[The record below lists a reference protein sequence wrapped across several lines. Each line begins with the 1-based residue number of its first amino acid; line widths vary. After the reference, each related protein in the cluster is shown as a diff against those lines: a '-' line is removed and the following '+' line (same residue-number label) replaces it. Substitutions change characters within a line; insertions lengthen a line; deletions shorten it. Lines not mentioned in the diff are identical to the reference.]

1 MAEAFTQEKKV
12 KERPARKK
20 LKFFAL
26 YEPAELALME
36 QLYSSTLN
44 EITEDEIIK
53 GRIVSISNKDVTI
66 DVGFKSEGIV
76 SLLEFRAEDEV
87 KVGDD
92 VEVYLENIED
102 KMGQLILSKK
112 KADVLRIWDRIYD
125 SIENDTII
133 NGKIINR
140 VKGGM
145 TVSLSGVEA
154 FLPGSQIDVKPVRDF
169 DALVGQTMDFRV
181 VKINPVTQ
189 NIVVSHK
196 VILEEAYAA
205 RREEMLANIKVGMVL
220 EGTVKNITDFGI
232 FVDLGG
238 LDGLV
243 HITDITWGRINHPS
257 EVVDLDQPI
266 KVVVVGF
273 DENTKRVSL
282 GMKQLESHPWEN
294 IEIKYPVSSK
304 AQGRVV
310 SITDYGAF
318 VEIEK
323 GIEGLVHI
331 SEMSWTQHIKHPGQ
345 FVTLGQEVE
354 CVILNIDKDHT
365 KLSLSMKRVNED
377 PWIALSEK
385 YIENSLHKGT
395 VSNITDFGVFVE
407 LEPGV
412 DGLVHI
418 SEMSW
423 TQHIK
428 HPGQFV
434 TLGQEVE
441 CVILNIDKDHTKLSL
456 SMKRVNEDPWIAL
469 SEKYIEGSLHKGS
482 VSNITDFGVFVE
494 LEPGVDG
501 LVHISDLSW
510 TKKIRHPSELVKK
523 NQELEV
529 KVLKFDVHARRIALG
544 HKQINQDPWDEF
556 EQKYAVGAETPGE
569 ISQIIEKGVIVI
581 LPGDVDGF
589 VPVSHLLQG
598 GVKDIHSSFSIGDAL
613 PLRVIEFDKENKRII
628 LSALEYFKDK
638 NKEEIE
644 AYLAAHPNEKKEI
657 EAATAELEPPVKSS
671 DKKVSER
678 A

>member
-1 MAEAFTQEKKV
+1 MAEAFTQALEKKV

-20 LKFFAL
+20 LKFFAH

-196 VILEEAYAA
+196 IILEEAYAA

-385 YIENSLHKGT
+385 YIENSLHSGT
-395 VSNITDFGVFVE
+395 
-407 LEPGV
+407 
-412 DGLVHI
+412 
-418 SEMSW
+418 
-423 TQHIK
+423 
-428 HPGQFV
+428 
-434 TLGQEVE
+434 
-441 CVILNIDKDHTKLSL
+441 
-456 SMKRVNEDPWIAL
+456 
-469 SEKYIEGSLHKGS
+469 

-598 GVKDIHSSFSIGDAL
+598 GVKDIHSSFKIGDEL

-644 AYLAAHPNEKKEI
+644 AYLIAHPNEKKEI
-657 EAATAELEPPVKSS
+657 EAATAELEPPVKSA
-671 DKKVSER
+671 DKKSGEQK

>member
-1 MAEAFTQEKKV
+1 MAEALTQEKKV
-12 KERPARKK
+12 KDRPARKK
-20 LKFFAL
+20 IKFYAH
-26 YEPAELALME
+26 YEPAELSQME
-36 QLYSSTLN
+36 QLYTSTLN
-44 EITEDEIIK
+44 EISENEIVK

-76 SLLEFRAEDEV
+76 SLLEFRADDEV

-112 KADVLRIWDRIYD
+112 KADVLRIWDKIYD

-133 NGKIINR
+133 TGKIINR

-169 DALVGQTMDFRV
+169 DALVGQTMEFRV

-257 EVVDLDQPI
+257 EVVELDQPI

-294 IEIKYPVSSK
+294 IELKYPVGSK

-385 YIENSLHKGT
+385 Y
-395 VSNITDFGVFVE
+395 V
-407 LEPGV
+407 
-412 DGLVHI
+412 
-418 SEMSW
+418 
-423 TQHIK
+423 
-428 HPGQFV
+428 
-434 TLGQEVE
+434 
-441 CVILNIDKDHTKLSL
+441 
-456 SMKRVNEDPWIAL
+456 
-469 SEKYIEGSLHKGS
+469 EGSLHKGT

-556 EQKYAVGAETPGE
+556 EQKYAVGAETPGQ

-598 GVKDIHSSFSIGDAL
+598 GVKDIHSSFRIGDEL

-638 NKEEIE
+638 SKEEIE
-644 AYLAAHPNEKKEI
+644 AYLQAHPNEKKEI
-657 EAATAELEPPVKSS
+657 EAATAELEPPFKSG
-671 DKKVSER
+671 DKKGGEKS
-678 A
+678 ADK

>member
-1 MAEAFTQEKKV
+1 MAEAFTTQDKKV

-20 LKFFAL
+20 LKFFAH

-76 SLLEFRAEDEV
+76 SLLEFRADDEV
-87 KVGDD
+87 NVGDD

-112 KADVLRIWDRIYD
+112 KADVLRIWDKIYD

-169 DALVGQTMDFRV
+169 AALVGQTMDFRV

-205 RREEMLANIKVGMVL
+205 RREEMLDNIKVGMVL

-257 EVVDLDQPI
+257 EVVELDQPI

-294 IEIKYPVSSK
+294 IELKYPVGSK

-418 SEMSW
+418 S
-423 TQHIK
+423 
-428 HPGQFV
+428 
-434 TLGQEVE
+434 
-441 CVILNIDKDHTKLSL
+441 
-456 SMKRVNEDPWIAL
+456 
-469 SEKYIEGSLHKGS
+469 
-482 VSNITDFGVFVE
+482 
-494 LEPGVDG
+494 
-501 LVHISDLSW
+501 DLSW

-556 EQKYAVGAETPGE
+556 EQKYAVGAETPGQ

-598 GVKDIHSSFSIGDAL
+598 GVKDIHSSFKIGDEL

-644 AYLAAHPNEKKEI
+644 AYLLAHPNEKKEI
-657 EAATAELEPPVKSS
+657 EAASAELEPPVKSS
-671 DKKVSER
+671 DRKSSEQKPVEN
-678 A
+678 

>member
-1 MAEAFTQEKKV
+1 MAEAFTQATEKKV

-20 LKFFAL
+20 LKFFAH

-385 YIENSLHKGT
+385 YIENSTHNGT

-407 LEPGV
+407 LE
-412 DGLVHI
+412 
-418 SEMSW
+418 
-423 TQHIK
+423 
-428 HPGQFV
+428 
-434 TLGQEVE
+434 
-441 CVILNIDKDHTKLSL
+441 
-456 SMKRVNEDPWIAL
+456 A
-469 SEKYIEGSLHKGS
+469 
-482 VSNITDFGVFVE
+482 
-494 LEPGVDG
+494 GVDG

-556 EQKYAVGAETPGE
+556 EQKYAVGAETPGQ

-598 GVKDIHSSFSIGDAL
+598 GVKDIHSSFKIGDEL

-644 AYLAAHPNEKKEI
+644 AYLLAHPNEKKEI
-657 EAATAELEPPVKSS
+657 EAATAELEPPVKSA
-671 DKKVSER
+671 DKKSGEQR
-678 A
+678 S

>member
-1 MAEAFTQEKKV
+1 MAEAFTQSQEKKV

-20 LKFFAL
+20 LKFFAH

-196 VILEEAYAA
+196 IILEEAYAA

-294 IEIKYPVSSK
+294 IEIKYPVGSK

-385 YIENSLHKGT
+385 YIENSLHSGT
-395 VSNITDFGVFVE
+395 
-407 LEPGV
+407 
-412 DGLVHI
+412 
-418 SEMSW
+418 
-423 TQHIK
+423 
-428 HPGQFV
+428 
-434 TLGQEVE
+434 
-441 CVILNIDKDHTKLSL
+441 
-456 SMKRVNEDPWIAL
+456 
-469 SEKYIEGSLHKGS
+469 

-598 GVKDIHSSFSIGDAL
+598 GVKDIHSSFKIGDEL

-644 AYLAAHPNEKKEI
+644 AYLIAHPNEKKEI
-657 EAATAELEPPVKSS
+657 EAATAELEPPIKSA
-671 DKKVSER
+671 DKKSGEQKG
-678 A
+678 

>member
-20 LKFFAL
+20 LKFFAH

-87 KVGDD
+87 QVGDD

-112 KADVLRIWDRIYD
+112 KADVLRIWDKIYD

-294 IEIKYPVSSK
+294 IEIKYPVTSK

-385 YIENSLHKGT
+385 YIE
-395 VSNITDFGVFVE
+395 
-407 LEPGV
+407 
-412 DGLVHI
+412 
-418 SEMSW
+418 
-423 TQHIK
+423 
-428 HPGQFV
+428 
-434 TLGQEVE
+434 
-441 CVILNIDKDHTKLSL
+441 
-456 SMKRVNEDPWIAL
+456 
-469 SEKYIEGSLHKGS
+469 GSLHNGA

-523 NQELEV
+523 NQDLEV

-598 GVKDIHSSFSIGDAL
+598 GVKDIHSSFKIGDAL

-671 DKKVSER
+671 EKKVSER

>member
-1 MAEAFTQEKKV
+1 MPISLAAGRLTYKRGRKKLMAEAFTTQEKKV

-20 LKFFAL
+20 LKFFAQ

-87 KVGDD
+87 NVGDD

-112 KADVLRIWDRIYD
+112 KADVLRIWDKIYD

-257 EVVDLDQPI
+257 EVVELDQPI

-294 IEIKYPVSSK
+294 IEIKYPVGSK

-418 SEMSW
+418 S
-423 TQHIK
+423 
-428 HPGQFV
+428 
-434 TLGQEVE
+434 
-441 CVILNIDKDHTKLSL
+441 
-456 SMKRVNEDPWIAL
+456 
-469 SEKYIEGSLHKGS
+469 
-482 VSNITDFGVFVE
+482 
-494 LEPGVDG
+494 
-501 LVHISDLSW
+501 DLSW

-523 NQELEV
+523 NQDLEV

-556 EQKYAVGAETPGE
+556 ELKYAVGAETPGQ

-598 GVKDIHSSFSIGDAL
+598 GVKDIHSSFKIGDEL

-638 NKEEIE
+638 SKEEIE
-644 AYLAAHPNEKKEI
+644 AYLLAHPNEKKEI
-657 EAATAELEPPVKSS
+657 EAATAELEPPIKSVE
-671 DKKVSER
+671 KKVIEQNP
-678 A
+678 AE

>member
-1 MAEAFTQEKKV
+1 MAEAFTTQDKKV

-20 LKFFAL
+20 LKFFAH

-76 SLLEFRAEDEV
+76 SLLEFRADDEV
-87 KVGDD
+87 NVGDD

-112 KADVLRIWDRIYD
+112 KADVLRIWDKIYD
-125 SIENDTII
+125 SIENHTII

-205 RREEMLANIKVGMVL
+205 RREEMLDNIKVGMVL

-257 EVVDLDQPI
+257 EVVELDQPI

-294 IEIKYPVSSK
+294 IEIKYPVGSK

-418 SEMSW
+418 S
-423 TQHIK
+423 
-428 HPGQFV
+428 
-434 TLGQEVE
+434 
-441 CVILNIDKDHTKLSL
+441 
-456 SMKRVNEDPWIAL
+456 
-469 SEKYIEGSLHKGS
+469 
-482 VSNITDFGVFVE
+482 
-494 LEPGVDG
+494 
-501 LVHISDLSW
+501 DLSW

-556 EQKYAVGAETPGE
+556 EQKYAVGAETPGQ

-598 GVKDIHSSFSIGDAL
+598 GVKDIHSSFKIGDEL

-638 NKEEIE
+638 SKEEIE
-644 AYLAAHPNEKKEI
+644 AYLLAHPNEKKEI
-657 EAATAELEPPVKSS
+657 EAASAELEPPVKSGDRKS
-671 DKKVSER
+671 SELKP
-678 A
+678 AEK

>member
-1 MAEAFTQEKKV
+1 MAEAFSTQEKKV

-20 LKFFAL
+20 LKFFAH

-76 SLLEFRAEDEV
+76 SLLEFRADDEV
-87 KVGDD
+87 NVGDD

-112 KADVLRIWDRIYD
+112 KADVLRIWDKIYD

-205 RREEMLANIKVGMVL
+205 RREEMLSNIKVGMVL

-257 EVVDLDQPI
+257 EVVELDQPI

-294 IEIKYPVSSK
+294 IEIKYPVGSK

-345 FVTLGQEVE
+345 FVSLGQEVE

-385 YIENSLHKGT
+385 YIEHSLHKGT
-395 VSNITDFGVFVE
+395 
-407 LEPGV
+407 
-412 DGLVHI
+412 
-418 SEMSW
+418 
-423 TQHIK
+423 
-428 HPGQFV
+428 
-434 TLGQEVE
+434 
-441 CVILNIDKDHTKLSL
+441 
-456 SMKRVNEDPWIAL
+456 
-469 SEKYIEGSLHKGS
+469 

-556 EQKYAVGAETPGE
+556 EQKYAVGAETPGQ

-598 GVKDIHSSFSIGDAL
+598 GVKDIHSSFKISDEL

-644 AYLAAHPNEKKEI
+644 AYLLAHPNEKKEI
-657 EAATAELEPPVKSS
+657 EAASAELEPPIKSGEKKSS
-671 DKKVSER
+671 ELKPVEH
-678 A
+678 

>member
-1 MAEAFTQEKKV
+1 MPISLAAGRLTYKRGRKKLMAEAFTTQDKKV

-20 LKFFAL
+20 LKFFAH

-87 KVGDD
+87 NVGDD

-112 KADVLRIWDRIYD
+112 KADVLRIWDKIYD

-205 RREEMLANIKVGMVL
+205 RREEMLDNIKVGMVL

-257 EVVDLDQPI
+257 EVVELDQPI

-294 IEIKYPVSSK
+294 IEIKYPVGSK

-418 SEMSW
+418 S
-423 TQHIK
+423 
-428 HPGQFV
+428 
-434 TLGQEVE
+434 
-441 CVILNIDKDHTKLSL
+441 
-456 SMKRVNEDPWIAL
+456 
-469 SEKYIEGSLHKGS
+469 
-482 VSNITDFGVFVE
+482 
-494 LEPGVDG
+494 
-501 LVHISDLSW
+501 DLSW

-556 EQKYAVGAETPGE
+556 EQKYAVGAETPGQ

-598 GVKDIHSSFSIGDAL
+598 GVKDIHSSFKIGDEL

-644 AYLAAHPNEKKEI
+644 AYLLAHPNEKKEI
-657 EAATAELEPPVKSS
+657 EAASAELEPPIKSGDRKS
-671 DKKVSER
+671 GELKPAEN
-678 A
+678 

>member
-1 MAEAFTQEKKV
+1 MPISLAAGRLTYKRGRKKLMAEAFTTQEKKV

-20 LKFFAL
+20 LKFFAQ

-87 KVGDD
+87 NVGDD

-112 KADVLRIWDRIYD
+112 KADVLRIWDKIYD

-257 EVVDLDQPI
+257 EVVELDQPI

-294 IEIKYPVSSK
+294 IEIKYPVGSK

-418 SEMSW
+418 S
-423 TQHIK
+423 
-428 HPGQFV
+428 
-434 TLGQEVE
+434 
-441 CVILNIDKDHTKLSL
+441 
-456 SMKRVNEDPWIAL
+456 
-469 SEKYIEGSLHKGS
+469 
-482 VSNITDFGVFVE
+482 
-494 LEPGVDG
+494 
-501 LVHISDLSW
+501 DLSW

-523 NQELEV
+523 NQDLEV

-556 EQKYAVGAETPGE
+556 ELKYAVGAETPGQ

-598 GVKDIHSSFSIGDAL
+598 GVKDIHSSFKIGDEL
-613 PLRVIEFDKENKRII
+613 PLRVIEFDKENKRIS

-638 NKEEIE
+638 SKEEIE
-644 AYLAAHPNEKKEI
+644 AYLQAHPNEKKEI
-657 EAATAELEPPVKSS
+657 EAATAELEPPIKSVE
-671 DKKVSER
+671 KKVIEQNP
-678 A
+678 AE

>member
-1 MAEAFTQEKKV
+1 MPISLTASWLTYKRGRKKLMAEAFSTQEKKV

-20 LKFFAL
+20 LKFFAH

-36 QLYSSTLN
+36 KLYSSTLN

-87 KVGDD
+87 NVGDD

-112 KADVLRIWDRIYD
+112 KADVLRIWDKIYD

-205 RREEMLANIKVGMVL
+205 RREEMLSNIKVGMVL

-257 EVVDLDQPI
+257 EVVELDQPI

-294 IEIKYPVSSK
+294 IEIKYPVGSK

-418 SEMSW
+418 S
-423 TQHIK
+423 
-428 HPGQFV
+428 
-434 TLGQEVE
+434 
-441 CVILNIDKDHTKLSL
+441 
-456 SMKRVNEDPWIAL
+456 
-469 SEKYIEGSLHKGS
+469 
-482 VSNITDFGVFVE
+482 
-494 LEPGVDG
+494 
-501 LVHISDLSW
+501 DLSW

-556 EQKYAVGAETPGE
+556 EQKYAVGAETPGQ

-598 GVKDIHSSFSIGDAL
+598 GVKDIHSSFKIGDEL

-644 AYLAAHPNEKKEI
+644 AYLLAHPNEKKEI
-657 EAATAELEPPVKSS
+657 EAATAELEPPIKSGEKRSSEVKPA
-671 DKKVSER
+671 EN
-678 A
+678 

>member
-1 MAEAFTQEKKV
+1 MAEAFTTQDKKV

-20 LKFFAL
+20 LKFFAH

-87 KVGDD
+87 NVGDD

-112 KADVLRIWDRIYD
+112 KADVLRIWDKIYD

-205 RREEMLANIKVGMVL
+205 RREEMLSNIKVGMVL

-257 EVVDLDQPI
+257 EVVELDQPI

-294 IEIKYPVSSK
+294 IEIKYPVGSK

-418 SEMSW
+418 S
-423 TQHIK
+423 
-428 HPGQFV
+428 
-434 TLGQEVE
+434 
-441 CVILNIDKDHTKLSL
+441 
-456 SMKRVNEDPWIAL
+456 
-469 SEKYIEGSLHKGS
+469 
-482 VSNITDFGVFVE
+482 
-494 LEPGVDG
+494 
-501 LVHISDLSW
+501 DLSW

-556 EQKYAVGAETPGE
+556 EQKYAVGAETPGQ

-598 GVKDIHSSFSIGDAL
+598 GVKDIHSSFKIGDEL

-644 AYLAAHPNEKKEI
+644 AYLLAHPNEKKEI
-657 EAATAELEPPVKSS
+657 EAASAELEPPVKSGDRKS
-671 DKKVSER
+671 SEQKPVEN
-678 A
+678 

>member
-1 MAEAFTQEKKV
+1 MKAGYPGRV
-12 KERPARKK
+12 
-20 LKFFAL
+20 KFFAN
-26 YEPAELALME
+26 YEQNELDQME
-36 QLYSSTLN
+36 ELYSSTLN
-44 EITEDEIIK
+44 EITEEEIVK
-53 GRIVSISNKDVTI
+53 GRIVGISNKDVTI

-76 SLLEFRAEDEV
+76 SKLEFRDEEEL
-87 KVGDD
+87 KVGDE

-102 KMGQLILSKK
+102 KMGQLILSKR
-112 KADVLRIWDRIYD
+112 KADVLRIWDKIYD

-196 VILEEAYAA
+196 VILEEEYAA
-205 RREEMLANIKVGMVL
+205 KREEMLASIEVGMVL

-257 EVVDLDQPI
+257 EVVELDQPI
-266 KVVVVGF
+266 KVVVVAF
-273 DENTKRVSL
+273 DEDTKRVSL
-282 GMKQLESHPWEN
+282 GMKQLEPHPWEN
-294 IEIKYPVSSK
+294 IEIKYPVGIK
-304 AQGRVV
+304 TPGRVV

-331 SEMSWTQHIKHPGQ
+331 SEMSWTQHIKHPSQ
-345 FVTLGQEVE
+345 FVSLGQEVE
-354 CVILNIDKDHT
+354 CVILNIDKEHT
-365 KLSLSMKRVNED
+365 KLSLSMKRVMED

-385 YIENSLHKGT
+385 YTEGTLHKGT
-395 VSNITDFGVFVE
+395 
-407 LEPGV
+407 
-412 DGLVHI
+412 
-418 SEMSW
+418 
-423 TQHIK
+423 
-428 HPGQFV
+428 
-434 TLGQEVE
+434 
-441 CVILNIDKDHTKLSL
+441 
-456 SMKRVNEDPWIAL
+456 
-469 SEKYIEGSLHKGS
+469 

-529 KVLKFDVHARRIALG
+529 KVLKFDVNARRIALG
-544 HKQINQDPWDEF
+544 HKQINPDPWDEF
-556 EQKYAVGAETPGE
+556 EQKYAVGAECAGE

-598 GVKDIHSSFSIGDAL
+598 GVKDIHSSFKVGDEL

-638 NKEEIE
+638 SKEEIE
-644 AYLAAHPNEKKEI
+644 EYLKAHPNEKKEI
-657 EAATAELEPPVKSS
+657 EDASAELETQSKSS
-671 DKKVSER
+671 R
-678 A
+678 

>member
-1 MAEAFTQEKKV
+1 MPISLAAGRLTYKRGRKKLMAEAFTTQEKKV

-20 LKFFAL
+20 LKFFAQ

-87 KVGDD
+87 NVGDD

-112 KADVLRIWDRIYD
+112 KADVLRIWDKIYD

-257 EVVDLDQPI
+257 EVVELDQPI

-294 IEIKYPVSSK
+294 IEIKYPVGSK

-418 SEMSW
+418 S
-423 TQHIK
+423 
-428 HPGQFV
+428 
-434 TLGQEVE
+434 
-441 CVILNIDKDHTKLSL
+441 
-456 SMKRVNEDPWIAL
+456 
-469 SEKYIEGSLHKGS
+469 
-482 VSNITDFGVFVE
+482 
-494 LEPGVDG
+494 
-501 LVHISDLSW
+501 DLSW

-523 NQELEV
+523 NQDLEV

-556 EQKYAVGAETPGE
+556 ELKYAVGAETPGQ

-598 GVKDIHSSFSIGDAL
+598 GVKDIHSSFKIGDEL
-613 PLRVIEFDKENKRII
+613 PLRVLNSTRKT
-628 LSALEYFKDK
+628 SALFFLLWNISRIRARKRLK
-638 NKEEIE
+638 HTCRLIRMRKRRSRQLPLN
-644 AYLAAHPNEKKEI
+644 LNPQSNQLRKK
-657 EAATAELEPPVKSS
+657 
-671 DKKVSER
+671 
-678 A
+678 

>member
-1 MAEAFTQEKKV
+1 MSETQTIEQPKV
-12 KERPARKK
+12 TESGHGNQRV
-20 LKFFAL
+20 KFFAE
-26 YEPAELALME
+26 YELSELQQME
-36 QLYSSTLN
+36 KLYSSTLN
-44 EITEDEIIK
+44 EITEEEIVK
-53 GRIVSISNKDVTI
+53 GRIVGISNKDVTI
-66 DVGFKSEGIV
+66 DVGYKSEGIV
-76 SLLEFRAEDEV
+76 SKLEFRDEDEL
-87 KVGDD
+87 KVGDE

-102 KMGQLILSKK
+102 KMGQLILSKR
-112 KADVLRIWDRIYD
+112 KADVLRIWDKIYD

-196 VILEEAYAA
+196 VILEEEYAA
-205 RREEMLANIKVGMVL
+205 KREEMLANIKVGMVL

-257 EVVDLDQPI
+257 EVVELDQPI

-273 DENTKRVSL
+273 DEDTKRVSL
-282 GMKQLESHPWEN
+282 GMKQLEPHPWEN
-294 IEIKYPVSSK
+294 IEIKYPVGTK
-304 AQGRVV
+304 TNGRVV

-331 SEMSWTQHIKHPGQ
+331 SEMSWTQHIKHPSQ
-345 FVTLGQEVE
+345 FVSLGQEVE
-354 CVILNIDKDHT
+354 VVILNIDKDHT
-365 KLSLSMKRVNED
+365 KLSLSMKRVTED

-385 YIENSLHKGT
+385 YIEASLHKGT
-395 VSNITDFGVFVE
+395 
-407 LEPGV
+407 
-412 DGLVHI
+412 
-418 SEMSW
+418 
-423 TQHIK
+423 
-428 HPGQFV
+428 
-434 TLGQEVE
+434 
-441 CVILNIDKDHTKLSL
+441 
-456 SMKRVNEDPWIAL
+456 
-469 SEKYIEGSLHKGS
+469 

-523 NQELEV
+523 NQDLEV
-529 KVLKFDVHARRIALG
+529 KVLKFDVNARRIALG
-544 HKQINQDPWDEF
+544 HKQINPDPWDEF
-556 EQKYAVGAETPGE
+556 EQKYAVGAECAGE

-598 GVKDIHSSFSIGDAL
+598 GVKDIHTSFKVGDAL

-638 NKEEIE
+638 SKEEIE
-644 AYLAAHPNEKKEI
+644 EYLQAHPNEKKEI
-657 EAATAELEPPVKSS
+657 EDASASLESQPKSS
-671 DKKVSER
+671 KKD
-678 A
+678 

>member
-1 MAEAFTQEKKV
+1 MAEAFTTQDKKV

-20 LKFFAL
+20 LKFFAH

-87 KVGDD
+87 NVGDD

-112 KADVLRIWDRIYD
+112 KADVLRIWDKIYD

-205 RREEMLANIKVGMVL
+205 RREEMLDNIKVGMVL

-257 EVVDLDQPI
+257 EVVELDHPI

-294 IEIKYPVSSK
+294 IELKYPVGSK

-418 SEMSW
+418 S
-423 TQHIK
+423 
-428 HPGQFV
+428 
-434 TLGQEVE
+434 
-441 CVILNIDKDHTKLSL
+441 
-456 SMKRVNEDPWIAL
+456 
-469 SEKYIEGSLHKGS
+469 
-482 VSNITDFGVFVE
+482 
-494 LEPGVDG
+494 
-501 LVHISDLSW
+501 DLSW

-556 EQKYAVGAETPGE
+556 EQKYAVGAETPGQ

-598 GVKDIHSSFSIGDAL
+598 GVKDIHSSFKIGDEL

-644 AYLAAHPNEKKEI
+644 AYLLAHPNEKKEI
-657 EAATAELEPPVKSS
+657 EAASAELEPPVKSGDRKS
-671 DKKVSER
+671 SEQKPVEN
-678 A
+678 

>member
-1 MAEAFTQEKKV
+1 MSETQTIEQPKV
-12 KERPARKK
+12 TESGHGNQRV
-20 LKFFAL
+20 KFFAE
-26 YEPAELALME
+26 YELSELQQME
-36 QLYSSTLN
+36 KLYSSTLN
-44 EITEDEIIK
+44 EITEEEIVK
-53 GRIVSISNKDVTI
+53 GRIVGISNKDVTI
-66 DVGFKSEGIV
+66 DVGYKSEGIV
-76 SLLEFRAEDEV
+76 SKLEFRDEDEL
-87 KVGDD
+87 KVGDE

-102 KMGQLILSKK
+102 KMGQLILSKR
-112 KADVLRIWDRIYD
+112 KADVLRIWDKIYD

-196 VILEEAYAA
+196 VILEEEYAA
-205 RREEMLANIKVGMVL
+205 KREEMLANIKVGMVL

-257 EVVDLDQPI
+257 EVVELDQPI

-273 DENTKRVSL
+273 DEDTKRVSL
-282 GMKQLESHPWEN
+282 GMKQLEPHPWEN
-294 IEIKYPVSSK
+294 IEIKYPVGTK
-304 AQGRVV
+304 TNGRVV

-331 SEMSWTQHIKHPGQ
+331 SEMSWTQHIKHPSQ
-345 FVTLGQEVE
+345 FVSLGQEVE
-354 CVILNIDKDHT
+354 VVILNIDKDHT
-365 KLSLSMKRVNED
+365 KLSLSMKRVTED

-385 YIENSLHKGT
+385 YIEASLHKGT
-395 VSNITDFGVFVE
+395 
-407 LEPGV
+407 
-412 DGLVHI
+412 
-418 SEMSW
+418 
-423 TQHIK
+423 
-428 HPGQFV
+428 
-434 TLGQEVE
+434 
-441 CVILNIDKDHTKLSL
+441 
-456 SMKRVNEDPWIAL
+456 
-469 SEKYIEGSLHKGS
+469 

-523 NQELEV
+523 NQDLEV
-529 KVLKFDVHARRIALG
+529 KVLKFDVNARRIALG
-544 HKQINQDPWDEF
+544 HKQINPDPWDEF
-556 EQKYAVGAETPGE
+556 EQKYAVGAECAGE

-598 GVKDIHSSFSIGDAL
+598 GVKDIHTSFKVGDAPASRDRVRQREQTDH
-613 PLRVIEFDKENKRII
+613 PLRARVLQRQEQGRDRRVPAG
-628 LSALEYFKDK
+628 S
-638 NKEEIE
+638 
-644 AYLAAHPNEKKEI
+644 
-657 EAATAELEPPVKSS
+657 
-671 DKKVSER
+671 SER
-678 A
+678 KERDRRCQRVIGVPAKILQKGLKPRPPDILLQAARNPRAAFFIW

>member
-1 MAEAFTQEKKV
+1 MAEAFTQATEKKV

-20 LKFFAL
+20 LKFFAQ
-26 YEPAELALME
+26 YEPAELAVME
-36 QLYSSTLN
+36 KLYSSTLN

-87 KVGDD
+87 QVGDD

-304 AQGRVV
+304 APGRVV

-318 VEIEK
+318 IEIEK

-385 YIENSLHKGT
+385 YIEHSLHNGT
-395 VSNITDFGVFVE
+395 
-407 LEPGV
+407 
-412 DGLVHI
+412 
-418 SEMSW
+418 
-423 TQHIK
+423 
-428 HPGQFV
+428 
-434 TLGQEVE
+434 
-441 CVILNIDKDHTKLSL
+441 
-456 SMKRVNEDPWIAL
+456 
-469 SEKYIEGSLHKGS
+469 

-544 HKQINQDPWDEF
+544 HKQINPDPWDEF

-569 ISQIIEKGVIVI
+569 VSQLIEKGVIVI

-598 GVKDIHSSFSIGDAL
+598 GVKDINSSFKMGDEL

-671 DKKVSER
+671 DKKSSEQS

>member
-1 MAEAFTQEKKV
+1 MAEAFTTQDKKV

-20 LKFFAL
+20 LKFFAH

-112 KADVLRIWDRIYD
+112 KADVLRIWDKIYD

-205 RREEMLANIKVGMVL
+205 RREEMLDNIKVGMVL

-257 EVVDLDQPI
+257 EVVELDQPI

-294 IEIKYPVSSK
+294 IEIKYPVGSK

-418 SEMSW
+418 S
-423 TQHIK
+423 
-428 HPGQFV
+428 
-434 TLGQEVE
+434 
-441 CVILNIDKDHTKLSL
+441 
-456 SMKRVNEDPWIAL
+456 
-469 SEKYIEGSLHKGS
+469 
-482 VSNITDFGVFVE
+482 
-494 LEPGVDG
+494 
-501 LVHISDLSW
+501 DLSW

-556 EQKYAVGAETPGE
+556 EQKYAVGAETPGQ

-598 GVKDIHSSFSIGDAL
+598 GVKDIHSSFKIGDEL

-644 AYLAAHPNEKKEI
+644 AYLLAHPNEKKEI
-657 EAATAELEPPVKSS
+657 EAASAELEPPVKSS
-671 DKKVSER
+671 DRKSSEQKPVEN
-678 A
+678 

>member
-1 MAEAFTQEKKV
+1 MSETKTLEKPQPKV
-12 KERPARKK
+12 PGRKK
-20 LKFFAL
+20 IKIFAH
-26 YEPAELALME
+26 YEPSELEQME
-36 QLYSSTLN
+36 LLYTSTLS
-44 EITEDEIIK
+44 EITEEEIVK

-76 SLLEFRAEDEV
+76 SLLEFRDDDEV
-87 KVGDD
+87 NVGDE

-102 KMGQLILSKK
+102 KMGQLILSKR
-112 KADVLRIWDRIYD
+112 KADVLRIWDKIYD

-169 DALVGQTMDFRV
+169 DALVGKTMDFRV

-196 VILEEAYAA
+196 VILEEEYAA
-205 RREEMLANIKVGMVL
+205 KREEMLANIKVGMVL

-257 EVVDLDQPI
+257 EVVELDQPI

-282 GMKQLESHPWEN
+282 GMKQLEPHPWEN
-294 IEIKYPVSSK
+294 IEIKYPVSIK
-304 AQGRVV
+304 ARGRVV

-331 SEMSWTQHIKHPGQ
+331 SEMSWTQHIKHPSQ
-345 FVTLGQEVE
+345 FVSLDQEVE
-354 CVILNIDKDHT
+354 CVILNIDKEHT
-365 KLSLSMKRVNED
+365 KLSLSMKRVSED

-385 YIENSLHKGT
+385 YVEGT
-395 VSNITDFGVFVE
+395 IHRGT
-407 LEPGV
+407 
-412 DGLVHI
+412 
-418 SEMSW
+418 
-423 TQHIK
+423 
-428 HPGQFV
+428 
-434 TLGQEVE
+434 
-441 CVILNIDKDHTKLSL
+441 
-456 SMKRVNEDPWIAL
+456 
-469 SEKYIEGSLHKGS
+469 

-529 KVLKFDVHARRIALG
+529 KVLKFDVNARRIALG
-544 HKQINQDPWDEF
+544 HKQINKDPWGEF
-556 EQKYAVGAETPGE
+556 EQRYAVGAETPAQ

-581 LPGDVDGF
+581 LPGEVDGF

-598 GVKDIHSSFSIGDAL
+598 GVKDIHSSFKTGDEL

-638 NKEEIE
+638 SKEEIE
-644 AYLAAHPNEKKEI
+644 AYLQAHPNEKKEI
-657 EAATAELEPPVKSS
+657 EAASAELEPQPKG
-671 DKKVSER
+671 R
-678 A
+678 

>member
-1 MAEAFTQEKKV
+1 MAEAFTTQDKKV

-20 LKFFAL
+20 LKFFAH

-76 SLLEFRAEDEV
+76 SLLEFRADDEV
-87 KVGDD
+87 NVGDD

-112 KADVLRIWDRIYD
+112 KADVLRIWDKIYD

-205 RREEMLANIKVGMVL
+205 RREEMLDNIKVGMVL

-257 EVVDLDQPI
+257 EVVELDQPI

-294 IEIKYPVSSK
+294 IEIKYPVGSK

-385 YIENSLHKGT
+385 YIEHSLHKGT
-395 VSNITDFGVFVE
+395 
-407 LEPGV
+407 
-412 DGLVHI
+412 
-418 SEMSW
+418 
-423 TQHIK
+423 
-428 HPGQFV
+428 
-434 TLGQEVE
+434 
-441 CVILNIDKDHTKLSL
+441 
-456 SMKRVNEDPWIAL
+456 
-469 SEKYIEGSLHKGS
+469 

-556 EQKYAVGAETPGE
+556 EQKYAVGAETPGQ

-598 GVKDIHSSFSIGDAL
+598 GVKDIHSSFKISDEL

-644 AYLAAHPNEKKEI
+644 AYLLAHPNEKKEI
-657 EAATAELEPPVKSS
+657 EAASAELEPPIKSGEKKSS
-671 DKKVSER
+671 EPKPVDN
-678 A
+678 

>member
-1 MAEAFTQEKKV
+1 MAEAFTQAQEKKV

-20 LKFFAL
+20 LKFFAH

-36 QLYSSTLN
+36 KLYSSTLN

-87 KVGDD
+87 QVGDD

-294 IEIKYPVSSK
+294 IEVKYPVTSK

-385 YIENSLHKGT
+385 YIENSLHRGT
-395 VSNITDFGVFVE
+395 
-407 LEPGV
+407 
-412 DGLVHI
+412 
-418 SEMSW
+418 
-423 TQHIK
+423 
-428 HPGQFV
+428 
-434 TLGQEVE
+434 
-441 CVILNIDKDHTKLSL
+441 
-456 SMKRVNEDPWIAL
+456 
-469 SEKYIEGSLHKGS
+469 

-523 NQELEV
+523 NQELDV

-544 HKQINQDPWDEF
+544 HKQINPDPWGEF
-556 EQKYAVGAETPGE
+556 EQKYAVGAETPGQ

-598 GVKDIHSSFSIGDAL
+598 GVKDIHSSFRIGDEL

-644 AYLAAHPNEKKEI
+644 AYLTAHPNEKKEI
-657 EAATAELEPPVKSS
+657 EAATAELEPPVKS

>member
-1 MAEAFTQEKKV
+1 MAEAFTTQEKKV

-20 LKFFAL
+20 LKFFAQ

-87 KVGDD
+87 NVGDD

-112 KADVLRIWDRIYD
+112 KADVLRIWDKIYD

-257 EVVDLDQPI
+257 EVVELDQPI

-294 IEIKYPVSSK
+294 IEIKYPVGSK

-418 SEMSW
+418 S
-423 TQHIK
+423 
-428 HPGQFV
+428 
-434 TLGQEVE
+434 
-441 CVILNIDKDHTKLSL
+441 
-456 SMKRVNEDPWIAL
+456 
-469 SEKYIEGSLHKGS
+469 
-482 VSNITDFGVFVE
+482 
-494 LEPGVDG
+494 
-501 LVHISDLSW
+501 DLSW

-523 NQELEV
+523 NQDLEV

-556 EQKYAVGAETPGE
+556 ELKYAVGAETPGQ

-598 GVKDIHSSFSIGDAL
+598 GVKDIHSSFKIGDEL

-644 AYLAAHPNEKKEI
+644 AYLLAHPNEKKEI
-657 EAATAELEPPVKSS
+657 EAASAELEPPIKSGEKKSS
-671 DKKVSER
+671 EPKPVDN
-678 A
+678 

>member
-1 MAEAFTQEKKV
+1 MSETQTIEQQKGTESDPKNHRV
-12 KERPARKK
+12 
-20 LKFFAL
+20 KFFAN
-26 YEPAELALME
+26 YEPSELDQME

-44 EITEDEIIK
+44 EITEEEIVK
-53 GRIVSISNKDVTI
+53 GTIVAISNKDVTI

-76 SLLEFRAEDEV
+76 SKLEFKDEEELE
-87 KVGDD
+87 VGDE

-102 KMGQLILSKK
+102 KMGQLILSKR
-112 KADVLRIWDRIYD
+112 KADVLRIWDKIYD

-196 VILEEAYAA
+196 VILEEEYAA
-205 RREEMLANIKVGMVL
+205 KREEMLANIKVGMVL

-257 EVVDLDQPI
+257 EVVELDQPI

-273 DENTKRVSL
+273 DEETKRVSL
-282 GMKQLESHPWEN
+282 GMKQLEAHPWEN
-294 IEIKYPVSSK
+294 IEIKYPVGTK
-304 AQGRVV
+304 TNGRIV

-331 SEMSWTQHIKHPGQ
+331 SEMSWTQHIKHPSQ
-345 FVTLGQEVE
+345 FVSLGQEVE
-354 CVILNIDKDHT
+354 CVILNIDKEHT
-365 KLSLSMKRVNED
+365 KLSLSMKRVSED

-385 YIENSLHKGT
+385 YVESSLHKGT
-395 VSNITDFGVFVE
+395 
-407 LEPGV
+407 
-412 DGLVHI
+412 
-418 SEMSW
+418 
-423 TQHIK
+423 
-428 HPGQFV
+428 
-434 TLGQEVE
+434 
-441 CVILNIDKDHTKLSL
+441 
-456 SMKRVNEDPWIAL
+456 
-469 SEKYIEGSLHKGS
+469 

-523 NQELEV
+523 NQDLEV
-529 KVLKFDVHARRIALG
+529 KVLKFDVNARRIALG
-544 HKQINQDPWDEF
+544 HKQINPDPWDEF
-556 EQKYAVGAETPGE
+556 EQKYAVGSECAGK

-598 GVKDIHSSFSIGDAL
+598 GVKDINASFKVEDDL

-638 NKEEIE
+638 SKEEIE
-644 AYLAAHPNEKKEI
+644 AYLQAHPNEKKEI
-657 EAATAELEPPVKSS
+657 EDASAELESQSKSE
-671 DKKVSER
+671 DKTDGE
-678 A
+678 

>member
-1 MAEAFTQEKKV
+1 MAEAFSTQEKKV

-20 LKFFAL
+20 LKFFAH

-36 QLYSSTLN
+36 KLYSSTLN

-87 KVGDD
+87 NVGDD

-112 KADVLRIWDRIYD
+112 KADVLRIWDKIYD

-205 RREEMLANIKVGMVL
+205 RREEMLSNIKVGMVL

-257 EVVDLDQPI
+257 EVVELDQPI

-294 IEIKYPVSSK
+294 IELKYPVGSK

-418 SEMSW
+418 S
-423 TQHIK
+423 
-428 HPGQFV
+428 
-434 TLGQEVE
+434 
-441 CVILNIDKDHTKLSL
+441 
-456 SMKRVNEDPWIAL
+456 
-469 SEKYIEGSLHKGS
+469 
-482 VSNITDFGVFVE
+482 
-494 LEPGVDG
+494 
-501 LVHISDLSW
+501 DLSW

-556 EQKYAVGAETPGE
+556 EQKYAVGAETPGQ

-598 GVKDIHSSFSIGDAL
+598 GVKDIHSSFKIGDEL

-644 AYLAAHPNEKKEI
+644 AYLLAHPNEKKEI
-657 EAATAELEPPVKSS
+657 EAASAELEPPVKSGDRKS
-671 DKKVSER
+671 SEQKPVEN
-678 A
+678 

>member
-1 MAEAFTQEKKV
+1 MSETQTIEQQKGTESDPKNHRV
-12 KERPARKK
+12 
-20 LKFFAL
+20 KFFAN
-26 YEPAELALME
+26 YEPSELDQME

-44 EITEDEIIK
+44 EITEEEIVK
-53 GRIVSISNKDVTI
+53 GTIVAISNKDVTI

-76 SLLEFRAEDEV
+76 SKLEFKDEEELE
-87 KVGDD
+87 VGDE

-102 KMGQLILSKK
+102 KMGQLILSKR
-112 KADVLRIWDRIYD
+112 KADVLRIWDKIYD

-196 VILEEAYAA
+196 VILEEEYAA
-205 RREEMLANIKVGMVL
+205 KREEMLANIKVGMVL

-257 EVVDLDQPI
+257 EVVELDQPI

-273 DENTKRVSL
+273 DEETKRVSL
-282 GMKQLESHPWEN
+282 GMKQLEAHPWEN
-294 IEIKYPVSSK
+294 IEIKYPVGTK
-304 AQGRVV
+304 TNGRVV

-331 SEMSWTQHIKHPGQ
+331 SEMSWTQHIKHPSQ
-345 FVTLGQEVE
+345 FVSLGQDVE
-354 CVILNIDKDHT
+354 CVILNIDKEHT
-365 KLSLSMKRVNED
+365 KLSLSMKRV
-377 PWIALSEK
+377 A
-385 YIENSLHKGT
+385 
-395 VSNITDFGVFVE
+395 
-407 LEPGV
+407 
-412 DGLVHI
+412 
-418 SEMSW
+418 
-423 TQHIK
+423 
-428 HPGQFV
+428 
-434 TLGQEVE
+434 
-441 CVILNIDKDHTKLSL
+441 
-456 SMKRVNEDPWIAL
+456 EDPWIAL
-469 SEKYIEGSLHKGS
+469 SEKYIEGSLHKGT

-529 KVLKFDVHARRIALG
+529 KVLKFDVNARRIALG
-544 HKQINQDPWDEF
+544 HKQINPDPWDEF
-556 EQKYAVGAETPGE
+556 EQKYAVGSECVGK

-598 GVKDIHSSFSIGDAL
+598 GVKDINASFKVEDDL

-638 NKEEIE
+638 SKEEIE
-644 AYLAAHPNEKKEI
+644 EYLQAHPNEKKEI
-657 EAATAELEPPVKSS
+657 EDASAELESQPKSEG
-671 DKKVSER
+671 KEEGE
-678 A
+678 

>member
-1 MAEAFTQEKKV
+1 MAEAFTTQEKKV

-20 LKFFAL
+20 LKFFAH

-87 KVGDD
+87 NVGDD

-112 KADVLRIWDRIYD
+112 KADVLRIWDKIYD

-205 RREEMLANIKVGMVL
+205 RREEMLDNIKVGMVL

-257 EVVDLDQPI
+257 EVVELDQPI

-294 IEIKYPVSSK
+294 IEIKYPVGSK

-418 SEMSW
+418 S
-423 TQHIK
+423 
-428 HPGQFV
+428 
-434 TLGQEVE
+434 
-441 CVILNIDKDHTKLSL
+441 
-456 SMKRVNEDPWIAL
+456 
-469 SEKYIEGSLHKGS
+469 
-482 VSNITDFGVFVE
+482 
-494 LEPGVDG
+494 
-501 LVHISDLSW
+501 DLSW

-556 EQKYAVGAETPGE
+556 EQKYAVGAETPGQ

-598 GVKDIHSSFSIGDAL
+598 GVKDIHSSFKIGDEL

-644 AYLAAHPNEKKEI
+644 AYLLAHPNEKKEI
-657 EAATAELEPPVKSS
+657 EAATAELEPPLKSAEKKSS
-671 DKKVSER
+671 DLKPAEN
-678 A
+678 

>member
-1 MAEAFTQEKKV
+1 MSETTEKTV
-12 KERPARKK
+12 KERPGRKK
-20 LKFFAL
+20 IKFFAN
-26 YEPAELALME
+26 YEQAELTQME
-36 QLYSSTLN
+36 QLYTSTLN
-44 EITEDEIIK
+44 EITEEEIVK
-53 GRIVSISNKDVTI
+53 GKIVSISNKDVTI

-76 SLLEFRAEDEV
+76 SLLEFRDEDEI
-87 KVGDD
+87 KVGDQ

-112 KADVLRIWDRIYD
+112 KADVLRIWDKIYD

-133 NGKIINR
+133 SGKIINR

-196 VILEEAYAA
+196 VILEEEYAA
-205 RREEMLANIKVGMVL
+205 RREEMLASIQVGMVL

-257 EVVDLDQPI
+257 EVVELDQPI
-266 KVVVVGF
+266 KVVVVAF

-282 GMKQLESHPWEN
+282 GMKQLEPHPWEN
-294 IEIKYPVSSK
+294 IELKYPVGSK
-304 AQGRVV
+304 TPGRVV

-345 FVTLGQEVE
+345 FVQLNQEVE

-385 YIENSLHKGT
+385 YVEGSLHKGT

-407 LEPGV
+407 LE
-412 DGLVHI
+412 
-418 SEMSW
+418 
-423 TQHIK
+423 
-428 HPGQFV
+428 
-434 TLGQEVE
+434 
-441 CVILNIDKDHTKLSL
+441 
-456 SMKRVNEDPWIAL
+456 A
-469 SEKYIEGSLHKGS
+469 
-482 VSNITDFGVFVE
+482 
-494 LEPGVDG
+494 GVDG

-523 NQELEV
+523 GQELEV

-544 HKQINQDPWDEF
+544 HKQINPDPWDGF
-556 EQKYAVGAETPGE
+556 EQQYAVGAETPGT

-581 LPGDVDGF
+581 LPGEVDGF

-598 GVKDIHSSFSIGDAL
+598 GVKDIHSSFKVDDEL

-638 NKEEIE
+638 SKEEIE
-644 AYLAAHPNEKKEI
+644 AYLQAHPNEKKEI
-657 EAATAELEPPVKSS
+657 DAATAELEPQPR
-671 DKKVSER
+671 ER
-678 A
+678 KGDRSRD

>member
-1 MAEAFTQEKKV
+1 MAEAFTQALEKKV

-20 LKFFAL
+20 LKFFAH

-196 VILEEAYAA
+196 IILEEAYAA

-294 IEIKYPVSSK
+294 IEIKYPVGSK

-385 YIENSLHKGT
+385 YIENSLHSGT
-395 VSNITDFGVFVE
+395 
-407 LEPGV
+407 
-412 DGLVHI
+412 
-418 SEMSW
+418 
-423 TQHIK
+423 
-428 HPGQFV
+428 
-434 TLGQEVE
+434 
-441 CVILNIDKDHTKLSL
+441 
-456 SMKRVNEDPWIAL
+456 
-469 SEKYIEGSLHKGS
+469 

-598 GVKDIHSSFSIGDAL
+598 GVKDIHSSFKIGDEL

-644 AYLAAHPNEKKEI
+644 AYLIAHPNEKKEI
-657 EAATAELEPPVKSS
+657 EAATAELEPPIKSA
-671 DKKVSER
+671 DKKSGEQK

>member
-1 MAEAFTQEKKV
+1 MSETQTIEPKKV
-12 KERPARKK
+12 VEKGPKNHHV
-20 LKFFAL
+20 KFFAN
-26 YEPAELALME
+26 YDSSELDQME

-44 EITEDEIIK
+44 EITEEEIVK
-53 GRIVSISNKDVTI
+53 GTIVAISNKDVTI

-76 SLLEFRAEDEV
+76 SKLEFKDEEELQ
-87 KVGDD
+87 VGDE

-102 KMGQLILSKK
+102 KMGQLILSKR
-112 KADVLRIWDRIYD
+112 KADVLRIWDKIYD

-196 VILEEAYAA
+196 VILEEEYAA
-205 RREEMLANIKVGMVL
+205 KREEMLANIKVGMIL
-220 EGTVKNITDFGI
+220 EGSVKNITDFGI

-266 KVVVVGF
+266 KVVVVAF

-294 IEIKYPVSSK
+294 IEIKYPVGIK
-304 AQGRVV
+304 TKGRVV

-331 SEMSWTQHIKHPGQ
+331 SEMSWTQHIKHPSQ

-354 CVILNIDKDHT
+354 CVILNVDKEHT

-418 SEMSW
+418 S
-423 TQHIK
+423 
-428 HPGQFV
+428 
-434 TLGQEVE
+434 
-441 CVILNIDKDHTKLSL
+441 
-456 SMKRVNEDPWIAL
+456 
-469 SEKYIEGSLHKGS
+469 
-482 VSNITDFGVFVE
+482 
-494 LEPGVDG
+494 
-501 LVHISDLSW
+501 DLSW

-523 NQELEV
+523 NQDLEV
-529 KVLKFDVHARRIALG
+529 KVLKFDVNARRIALG

-556 EQKYAVGAETPGE
+556 EQKYAVGAECAGK

-598 GVKDIHSSFSIGDAL
+598 GVKDINASFKVEDEL

-638 NKEEIE
+638 SKEEIE
-644 AYLAAHPNEKKEI
+644 AYLQAHPNEKKEI
-657 EAATAELEPPVKSS
+657 EDATAELDSQSNTDDAKDGE
-671 DKKVSER
+671 
-678 A
+678 

>member
-1 MAEAFTQEKKV
+1 MAEAFTQATEKKV

-20 LKFFAL
+20 LKFFAH

-53 GRIVSISNKDVTI
+53 GRIVSISNKDVNI

-385 YIENSLHKGT
+385 YIE
-395 VSNITDFGVFVE
+395 
-407 LEPGV
+407 
-412 DGLVHI
+412 
-418 SEMSW
+418 
-423 TQHIK
+423 
-428 HPGQFV
+428 
-434 TLGQEVE
+434 
-441 CVILNIDKDHTKLSL
+441 
-456 SMKRVNEDPWIAL
+456 
-469 SEKYIEGSLHKGS
+469 GSLHNGS

-598 GVKDIHSSFSIGDAL
+598 GVKDIHSSFKIGDGL

-657 EAATAELEPPVKSS
+657 EAATAELEPPLKSEKKSS
-671 DKKVSER
+671 EQK

>member
-1 MAEAFTQEKKV
+1 MSETQTIEQKKV
-12 KERPARKK
+12 VEKGPKNHHV
-20 LKFFAL
+20 KFFAN
-26 YEPAELALME
+26 YDSSELDQME
-36 QLYSSTLN
+36 LLYSSTLN
-44 EITEDEIIK
+44 EITEEEIVK
-53 GRIVSISNKDVTI
+53 GTIVAISNKDVTI

-76 SLLEFRAEDEV
+76 SKLEFKDEEELQ
-87 KVGDD
+87 VGDE

-102 KMGQLILSKK
+102 KMGQLILSKR
-112 KADVLRIWDRIYD
+112 KADVLRIWDKIYD

-196 VILEEAYAA
+196 VILEEEYAA
-205 RREEMLANIKVGMVL
+205 KREEMLANIKVGMIL
-220 EGTVKNITDFGI
+220 EGSVKNITDFGI

-266 KVVVVGF
+266 KVVVVAF

-294 IEIKYPVSSK
+294 IEIKYPVGIK
-304 AQGRVV
+304 TNGRVV

-331 SEMSWTQHIKHPGQ
+331 SEMSWTQHIKHPSQ

-354 CVILNIDKDHT
+354 CVILNVDKEHT

-418 SEMSW
+418 S
-423 TQHIK
+423 
-428 HPGQFV
+428 
-434 TLGQEVE
+434 
-441 CVILNIDKDHTKLSL
+441 
-456 SMKRVNEDPWIAL
+456 
-469 SEKYIEGSLHKGS
+469 
-482 VSNITDFGVFVE
+482 
-494 LEPGVDG
+494 
-501 LVHISDLSW
+501 DLSW

-523 NQELEV
+523 NQDLEV
-529 KVLKFDVHARRIALG
+529 KVLKFDVNARRIALG

-556 EQKYAVGAETPGE
+556 EQKYAVGAECAGK

-598 GVKDIHSSFSIGDAL
+598 GVKDINASFKVEDEL

-638 NKEEIE
+638 SKEEIE
-644 AYLAAHPNEKKEI
+644 AYLQAHPNEKKEI
-657 EAATAELEPPVKSS
+657 EDATAELDSQSNTDDAKDGE
-671 DKKVSER
+671 
-678 A
+678 

>member
-1 MAEAFTQEKKV
+1 MAEAFTTQDKKV
-12 KERPARKK
+12 KEKPARKK
-20 LKFFAL
+20 IKVFAH
-26 YEPAELALME
+26 YEPAELAKMQ
-36 QLYSSTLN
+36 QLYTSTLN
-44 EITEDEIIK
+44 EITEDEIVK
-53 GRIVSISNKDVTI
+53 GRVVSISNKDVTI

-76 SLLEFRAEDEV
+76 SLLEFRDEDEV

-112 KADVLRIWDRIYD
+112 KADVLRIWDKIYD

-133 NGKIINR
+133 SGKIINR

-196 VILEEAYAA
+196 VILEEEYAT
-205 RREEMLANIKVGMVL
+205 RREEMLSNIKVGMVL

-257 EVVDLDQPI
+257 EVVELDQPI

-294 IEIKYPVSSK
+294 IELKYPVGSK

-385 YIENSLHKGT
+385 YIESSLHKGT
-395 VSNITDFGVFVE
+395 
-407 LEPGV
+407 
-412 DGLVHI
+412 
-418 SEMSW
+418 
-423 TQHIK
+423 
-428 HPGQFV
+428 
-434 TLGQEVE
+434 
-441 CVILNIDKDHTKLSL
+441 
-456 SMKRVNEDPWIAL
+456 
-469 SEKYIEGSLHKGS
+469 

-544 HKQINQDPWDEF
+544 HKQIQQDPWDEF

-598 GVKDIHSSFSIGDAL
+598 GVKDIHTSFKAGDAL

-638 NKEEIE
+638 SKEEIE

-657 EAATAELEPPVKSS
+657 EAASAELEPPVKSS
-671 DKKVSER
+671 DKKGGE
-678 A
+678 

>member
-1 MAEAFTQEKKV
+1 MSETQTIEQPKVTEAGHGNQRV
-12 KERPARKK
+12 
-20 LKFFAL
+20 KFFAE
-26 YEPAELALME
+26 YELSELQQME

-44 EITEDEIIK
+44 EITEEEIVK
-53 GRIVSISNKDVTI
+53 GKIVAISNKDVTI

-76 SLLEFRAEDEV
+76 SKLEFRDEEEL
-87 KVGDD
+87 KVGDE

-102 KMGQLILSKK
+102 KMGQLILSKR
-112 KADVLRIWDRIYD
+112 KADVLRIWDKIYD

-196 VILEEAYAA
+196 VILEEEYAA
-205 RREEMLANIKVGMVL
+205 KREEMLANIKVGMVL

-257 EVVDLDQPI
+257 EVVELDQPI

-282 GMKQLESHPWEN
+282 GMKQLEPHPWEN
-294 IEIKYPVSSK
+294 IEIKYPVGTKTS
-304 AQGRVV
+304 GRVV

-331 SEMSWTQHIKHPGQ
+331 SEMSWTQHIKHPSQ
-345 FVTLGQEVE
+345 FVSLGQDVEV
-354 CVILNIDKDHT
+354 
-365 KLSLSMKRVNED
+365 
-377 PWIALSEK
+377 
-385 YIENSLHKGT
+385 
-395 VSNITDFGVFVE
+395 
-407 LEPGV
+407 
-412 DGLVHI
+412 
-418 SEMSW
+418 
-423 TQHIK
+423 
-428 HPGQFV
+428 
-434 TLGQEVE
+434 
-441 CVILNIDKDHTKLSL
+441 VILNIDKDHTKLSL

-469 SEKYIEGSLHKGS
+469 SEKYIEGSLHKGT

-494 LEPGVDG
+494 LEQGVDG

-529 KVLKFDVHARRIALG
+529 KVLKFDVNARRIALG
-544 HKQINQDPWDEF
+544 HKQINPDPWDEF
-556 EQKYAVGAETPGE
+556 EQKYAVGAECAGE

-598 GVKDIHSSFSIGDAL
+598 GVKDIHTSFKVNDEL

-638 NKEEIE
+638 SKAEIE
-644 AYLAAHPNEKKEI
+644 EYLQAHPNEKKEI
-657 EAATAELEPPVKSS
+657 EDASAELESQPKSS
-671 DKKVSER
+671 KKD
-678 A
+678 

>member
-1 MAEAFTQEKKV
+1 MSETQTLEIPQPKIV
-12 KERPARKK
+12 PGRKK
-20 LKFFAL
+20 IKIFAH
-26 YEPAELALME
+26 YEASELAQME
-36 QLYSSTLN
+36 SLYTSTLS
-44 EITEDEIIK
+44 EITEEEIVK

-76 SLLEFRAEDEV
+76 SLLEFRDDDEI
-87 KVGDD
+87 KVGDE

-102 KMGQLILSKK
+102 KMGQLILSKR
-112 KADVLRIWDRIYD
+112 KADVLRIWDKIYD

-169 DALVGQTMDFRV
+169 DALVGRTMDFRV

-196 VILEEAYAA
+196 VILEEEYAA
-205 RREEMLANIKVGMVL
+205 KREEMLANIKVGMVL

-257 EVVDLDQPI
+257 EVVELDQPI

-282 GMKQLESHPWEN
+282 GMKQLEAHPWEN
-294 IEIKYPVSSK
+294 IEIKYPVGIK
-304 AQGRVV
+304 AKGRVV

-331 SEMSWTQHIKHPGQ
+331 SEMSWTQHIKHPSQ
-345 FVTLGQEVE
+345 FVSLDQEVE
-354 CVILNIDKDHT
+354 CVILNIDKEHT

-385 YIENSLHKGT
+385 YVESSLHKG
-395 VSNITDFGVFVE
+395 V
-407 LEPGV
+407 
-412 DGLVHI
+412 
-418 SEMSW
+418 
-423 TQHIK
+423 
-428 HPGQFV
+428 
-434 TLGQEVE
+434 
-441 CVILNIDKDHTKLSL
+441 
-456 SMKRVNEDPWIAL
+456 
-469 SEKYIEGSLHKGS
+469 

-529 KVLKFDVHARRIALG
+529 KVLKFDVNARRIALG
-544 HKQINQDPWDEF
+544 HKQINSDPWGDF
-556 EQKYAVGAETPGE
+556 EQKYAVGAETPGQ

-598 GVKDIHSSFSIGDAL
+598 GVKDIHSSFKVGDEL

-638 NKEEIE
+638 SKEEIE
-644 AYLAAHPNEKKEI
+644 AYLQAHPNEKKEI
-657 EAATAELEPPVKSS
+657 EDASAELEPQPKG
-671 DKKVSER
+671 R
-678 A
+678 